1 MNLNEE
7 IQSELENLQTKIF
20 TILKNNELLLNE
32 NKIIQSTIQNLENEI
47 KVLNEK
53 YKKVYSEK
61 GSLHQRL
68 NITSKSLDDTKIE
81 NIVLKHDLSKY
92 KENNIILIENNKI
105 LSEQLYKLQNT
116 DDIIKEIMQKHNSWW
131 VMDSV
136 EEKVYRKV
144 LKQVQEFIQEV

>member
-1 MNLNEE
+1 M
-7 IQSELENLQTKIF
+7 
-20 TILKNNELLLNE
+20 
-32 NKIIQSTIQNLENEI
+32 
-47 KVLNEK
+47 LNEK
-53 YKKVYSEK
+53 YKKIYSEK

-81 NIVLKHDLSKY
+81 NIALKHDLSKY
-92 KENNIILIENNKI
+92 KENITILIEKNKI
-105 LSEQLYKLQNT
+105 LSDQMYKLQNT

-144 LKQVQEFIQEV
+144 LKQLQEYIQQV